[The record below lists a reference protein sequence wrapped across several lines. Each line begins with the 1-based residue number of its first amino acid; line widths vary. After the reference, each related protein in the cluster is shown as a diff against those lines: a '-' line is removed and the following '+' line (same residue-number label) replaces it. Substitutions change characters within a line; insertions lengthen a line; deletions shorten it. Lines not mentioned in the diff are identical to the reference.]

1 MSSAPPLDS
10 TPERRGTA
18 SPSQARG
25 SSLPAARLLAWKC
38 RSSCTAAEGHCCSR
52 ALSLKG
58 TVAGGTA
65 AGDTAAGKTAAG
77 NTAAGRTAA
86 GSTAAGSGS
95 VARIPPAN
103 ITATWSKPE
112 GRLRGRKRPPSEGA
126 VAQTPCRAEGTAAG
140 KTLPRERRCRGEGAA
155 ARKRLPSPPHPIETA
170 SGRSRTRGVRR
181 AEHACAGGL
190 PARDAPKHERHPGAG
205 SIRERETPPRS
216 RAQRRRPPPP
226 RDLRHL
232 ASRQAGQAGIPPGGA
247 GRNPARQGRQE
258 SRHRLASR
266 QRVTGAP

>member
-77 NTAAGRTAA
+77 DTAAGRTAA

-95 VARIPPAN
+95 VARIPPAS

-140 KTLPRERRCRGEGAA
+140 KTLPRGRRCRGEGAA
-155 ARKRLPSPPHPIETA
+155 ARKALPRG
-170 SGRSRTRGVRR
+170 SGSRVR
-181 AEHACAGGL
+181 
-190 PARDAPKHERHPGAG
+190 P
-205 SIRERETPPRS
+205 TPS
-216 RAQRRRPPPP
+216 RPPA
-226 RDLRHL
+226 D
-232 ASRQAGQAGIPPGGA
+232 GA
-247 GRNPARQGRQE
+247 GRAE
-258 SRHRLASR
+258 
-266 QRVTGAP
+266 